1 MLCRFRVAAFMLLIA
16 PAALA
21 GSIYKCK
28 GENGRLQY
36 QETPCAHN
44 EQAVSSWKPSAA
56 PDGKGMLVIGQGLGG
71 NYFVNG
77 SVNDIPS
84 NFAVDTGAS
93 TVSIPIDLAKSAGLR
108 CQSMGSVETANGTE
122 RICYT
127 TIEKLVFGQFTLQY
141 VSAAITPGLDQPLLG
156 MNVLK
161 RFHIEQVGNK
171 MHLSRLY

>member
-1 MLCRFRVAAFMLLIA
+1 MLCRLWVAAFMLLLV

-28 GENGRLQY
+28 SENGGLEY

-44 EQAVSSWKPSAA
+44 AKAVSSWKSIAP
-56 PDGKGMLVIGQGLGG
+56 PDGKGTLVIGQGSGG

-77 SVNDIPS
+77 SVNDVPS

-93 TVSIPIDLAKSAGLR
+93 TVSIPVDLAKSAGLR
-108 CQSMGSVETANGTE
+108 CQSMGNVGTANGVE
-122 RICYT
+122 RVCYT

-171 MHLSRLY
+171 MHLSMLY